1 MAAAR
6 TRYTT
11 VAVAFHWGIAAAIV
25 IQILLGLR
33 MGSGHSATTY
43 ALFQLHKSVGI
54 TILILSL
61 GRLTWR
67 LANPPPPAPVGQ
79 PRWERIASHVVH
91 WGFYVAMIG
100 LPLTGWLIVSS
111 SRTDIPTILYGLI
124 PWPHLPG
131 VAELPAT
138 SKHVVNLAASTSH
151 ELLVKLIYALL
162 ALHLGA
168 VAKHQLLDR
177 DEVFGHMAV
186 GARPGWREPRLWLA
200 GAGALAVVA
209 FGLLFTPSV
218 RIKTTAP
225 AAPVAPPPAP
235 LAMSPGPAPATAP
248 PAAAPAPKISPNVA
262 PAAAPKTPVAQAPIS
277 WKIQSGSTLGFST
290 SWSGQAIEGR
300 FKTWDGDILFSP
312 DALDKSKLTIR
323 VDLASATTGDDQR
336 DSTLPTPD
344 WFDVPAHPAAVFT
357 ASRFK
362 KSGPDRF
369 LADGTLALRGVSK
382 PVAVAF
388 SLKIDGDTAL
398 AQGSA
403 TVNRTTFGVGQG
415 EWAATDQIPAEVKL
429 SFSLTAKA
437 K

>member
-1 MAAAR
+1 MAAER
-6 TRYTT
+6 RRYTL
-11 VAVAFHWGIAAAIV
+11 VAVAFHWVIAAAIV

-43 ALFQLHKSVGI
+43 ALFQLHKSIGL
-54 TILILSL
+54 TILVLSL
-61 GRLTWR
+61 GRLAWR
-67 LANPPPPAPVGQ
+67 LANAAPPAPPGQ

-111 SRTDIPTILYGLI
+111 SRTNIPTILYGLI
-124 PWPHLPG
+124 PWPHVPG

-138 SKHVVNLAASTSH
+138 SKHLVNQASSTSH
-151 ELLVKLIYALL
+151 QLLVKLVYALL

-177 DEVFGHMAV
+177 DEVFAHMAV

-200 GAGALAVVA
+200 AAGLVAVVA
-209 FGLLFTPSV
+209 FGLLITPSV
-218 RIKTTAP
+218 KIKTSAPAVPVAAPAIVAPPAPPALPSVAPVAAP
-225 AAPVAPPPAP
+225 AAKV
-235 LAMSPGPAPATAP
+235 T
-248 PAAAPAPKISPNVA
+248 APKIEA
-262 PAAAPKTPVAQAPIS
+262 PVA
-277 WKIQSGSTLGFST
+277 WTIQSGSTLGFST
-290 SWSGQAIEGR
+290 AWSGQPIEGG
-300 FKTWDGDILFSP
+300 FKRWDGDILFSP
-312 DALDKSKLTIR
+312 DALAKSKLTIR
-323 VDLASATTGDDQR
+323 VDLASVSTGDDQR
-336 DSTLPTPD
+336 DATLPTPD
-344 WFDVPAHPAAVFT
+344 WFDATAHPTAVFI

-362 KSGPDRF
+362 ATGHDSF
-369 LADGTLALRGVSK
+369 VANGTLTLRGVTR

-388 SLKIDGDTAL
+388 TLKITDDEAV

-403 TVNRTTFGVGQG
+403 SVDRTAFGVGQG

-429 SFSLTAKA
+429 SFSLKAKA